1 MWNCGAAKRNH
12 SAIQQNKCVTALHAR
27 TTTSTAT
34 AAKGLK
40 YFLEEQRRLYHLSNL
55 SLEKQWLVLNV
66 LLVKESKMMTVYA

>member
-1 MWNCGAAKRNH
+1 MNSKQTDFG
-12 SAIQQNKCVTALHAR
+12 SAAR
-27 TTTSTAT
+27 TAAATTSTAT

-55 SLEKQWLVLNV
+55 SWEKQWLVLNV